1 MLNLSELSS
10 LLVKTELDEP
20 LMREKPVRRV
30 RRLVG
35 HVTAICS
42 LVIASAC
49 ASNDLMDPG
58 PAKRVEIFI
67 AQDKYFAGDRVLFT
81 VKNISSLKLTYPYQ
95 FCKMEL
101 QEQQASGWVTVL
113 VPDGCPL
120 AIAFLDGG
128 TSVSQ
133 EYHLPFD
140 LPQNTY
146 RISMPMPVPEG
157 ATAPIVRLTTPP
169 FLVAPNVLLR

>member
-1 MLNLSELSS
+1 MSCQL
-10 LLVKTELDEP
+10 
-20 LMREKPVRRV
+20 VRR
-30 RRLVG
+30 
-35 HVTAICS
+35 VTAICA
-42 LVIASAC
+42 LGIVSAC
-49 ASNDLMDPG
+49 ARNGLIDPG
-58 PAKRVEIFI
+58 PGKRVEIFI

-81 VKNISSLKLTYPYQ
+81 VKNMSSLRLTYPYQ

-133 EYHLPFD
+133 EYRLPFD

-146 RISMPMPVPEG
+146 RISMPMPIPEG
-157 ATAPIVRLTTPP
+157 ATAPIRRLTTPP

>member
-1 MLNLSELSS
+1 MRGHCR
-10 LLVKTELDEP
+10 LLV
-20 LMREKPVRRV
+20 
-30 RRLVG
+30 
-35 HVTAICS
+35 
-42 LVIASAC
+42 C
-49 ASNDLMDPG
+49 ASLIGALFVTISCARNGLIDPG
-58 PAKRVEIFI
+58 PDKRVEIFI

-101 QEQQASGWVTVL
+101 QERQGSDWVTVL

-128 TSVSQ
+128 STVSQ
-133 EYHLPFD
+133 EYVLPVD

-146 RISMPMPVPEG
+146 RISMPMPIPKG
-157 ATAPIVRLTTPP
+157 AAASDVRLTTPP
-169 FLVAPNVLLR
+169 FLVTPNVLLR